1 METDKTGIIQQLLDL
16 GLIQIAEDKLQLSK
30 KENIPTPPT
39 KAE

>member
-1 METDKTGIIQQLLDL
+1 METEKKGIIQQLIEL
-16 GLIQIAEDKLQLSK
+16 GLITCINNEIYICS